1 MKYRL
6 TRPALRDLTE
16 TGRHTREHWD
26 NQQTRRYGAGITAR
40 LKWLCRNQPLWHE
53 RPELA
58 AGLFS
63 YHHQSH
69 IIIFRTYRDGIE
81 IIRMIHQRMDPARHL
96 REDAND
102 PQGQDTPD

>member
-6 TRPALRDLTE
+6 TRPAIRDLAE
-16 TGRHTREHWD
+16 IGRYTREHWD
-26 NQQTRRYGAGITAR
+26 DQQASRYGAGITAR

-58 AGLFS
+58 EDLFS

-96 REDAND
+96 REDTND
-102 PQGQDTPD
+102 PQGQ